1 MPQPRIFENLIQN
14 LRARAARQNFA
25 KICGSRQNL
34 WSHLPSSLHVTNEVS
49 THSLSEPALSCSRLK
64 DIPLKNITHH
74 QSRRVTN
81 GQVYGQLRVW
91 VLICLTALPSPLSA
105 LSSPSVSPLSLLST
119 HLALVVLEH
128 QCRLDHVRERRH
140 LRVPEH
146 QLEDE
151 RRRARPPPSWE

>member
-1 MPQPRIFENLIQN
+1 MW
-14 LRARAARQNFA
+14 
-25 KICGSRQNL
+25 SR
-34 WSHLPSSLHVTNEVS
+34 LPSSLYVTKEVS
-49 THSLSEPALSCSRLK
+49 THSHSDPALLCSRLK

-81 GQVYGQLRVW
+81 GQVHGQLRVW

-140 LRVPEH
+140 LLLTEEV
-146 QLEDE
+146 LEKGKD
-151 RRRARPPPSWE
+151 RQRRARSWPSWARSRRRCAPRVPRPGRCCCWCLSFY